1 MTSSPSTLQA
11 DQNNTSTNT
20 GSAQRPRRARVAL
33 ACQRCKK
40 RKQKCDGQ
48 TPSCSN
54 CSSFNALC
62 KYVKPRPISRSRD
75 PYLKAAE
82 ARVAELEGFLKAQG
96 IADNGRD
103 RWRQIQGK
111 LASREEHQE
120 SSEIHISSPLQ
131 QIQNDTNYTDTIGT
145 IRRPSKRPCLEN
157 EPNEV
162 EVEWGGEVRRREI
175 NAVVDILRDLSLE
188 ASGGYIGAS
197 SSITMS
203 RMVGSL
209 VKSKIDGP
217 MLRGEEHLSPKSLS
231 DGSLEEEGQIELGNV
246 PPDIADKLLKGY
258 LKHISTR
265 WPILHSTYLRGLH
278 ARRDALGNSY
288 EKSVL
293 HLVYASGGRFL
304 ETTGE
309 TGAFFPDRH
318 HSAGMKYL
326 DELLQYHDI
335 RSVQILILLA
345 IYSLRA
351 PKGPGA
357 WTYIGLAMRSC
368 IDLGLHRRT
377 LAKRYPLLEVEIR
390 KRIFWTCYSLD
401 RQISIILGRP
411 FAISDK
417 DIDAELP
424 LDVNESVLDFT
435 TLEAALALS
444 NTTPPNQAPVVST
457 SLSCFIH
464 ICRLRKIES
473 QIQQS
478 IYRVDEKIGISETE
492 VDSFIQQLEEWKE
505 NIPRDAR
512 QHNADKPSTKTDTM
526 VIDGYGYYMVYYY
539 KCMRFLLHPLLSTQD
554 TNVRFLKKCAEACGD
569 VCQTYKKLHQSIPV
583 GFSLMALH
591 SVFLAGLTLVYCTW
605 ISPQEVFSIKTSN
618 DMNACSIVLYIITE
632 RWPGA
637 KKYRDTYEAIK
648 QSLLESVEESEYE
661 PRRAIRTLNPDLLP
675 SMTRNDEG
683 SAELSRMVAD
693 MAGEPMQADD
703 DIFSG
708 LSPAGMPGELTPNMN
723 GMDINFSIPMD
734 FQQQGPL
741 DERMFA
747 FDNFDAIN
755 AFQTPGFDLNQA
767 NF

>member
-1 MTSSPSTLQA
+1 M
-11 DQNNTSTNT
+11 
-20 GSAQRPRRARVAL
+20 R
-33 ACQRCKK
+33 
-40 RKQKCDGQ
+40 
-48 TPSCSN
+48 
-54 CSSFNALC
+54 
-62 KYVKPRPISRSRD
+62 
-75 PYLKAAE
+75 
-82 ARVAELEGFLKAQG
+82 ELEGVLAKGGLVDEGQS
-96 IADNGRD
+96 
-103 RWRQIQGK
+103 RWR
-111 LASREEHQE
+111 E
-120 SSEIHISSPLQ
+120 LQ
-131 QIQNDTNYTDTIGT
+131 TAQHVQSAEQNDMTSFDS
-145 IRRPSKRPCLEN
+145 RRPLKRLC
-157 EPNEV
+157 V
-162 EVEWGGEVRRREI
+162 EGGSPMYNDEDTQWEGGTNRKDM
-175 NAVVDILRDLSLE
+175 NGVVDILRDLSLE

-209 VKSKIDGP
+209 VKAKAEPNIASSGF
-217 MLRGEEHLSPKSLS
+217 RVGEHLSPKSLS
-231 DGSLEEEGQIELGNV
+231 DGGIEDEGLLEFGSMPV
-246 PPDIADKLLKGY
+246 DIADKLLKGY

-278 ARRDALGNSY
+278 ARRGSLANSY

-309 TGAFFPDRH
+309 TGAFYPERH
-318 HSAGMKYL
+318 HSAGMEYL
-326 DELLQYHDI
+326 DELLQCHNI

-357 WTYIGLAMRSC
+357 WTYIGLAMRTC

-377 LAKRYPLLEVEIR
+377 RTKQYSRLDVELR
-390 KRIFWTCYSLD
+390 KRIFWTCYCLD

-411 FAISDK
+411 FAISDR

-424 LDVNESVLDFT
+424 LDVDESAQAVSAF
-435 TLEAALALS
+435 EIALAAS
-444 NTTPPNQAPVVST
+444 NSTPIDQPQAVST

-464 ICRLRKIES
+464 ICRLRRIES

-478 IYRVDEKIGISETE
+478 IYRVDESSGTSEVE
-492 VDSFIQQLEEWKE
+492 VDSFIQQLEDWKE

-512 QHNADKPSTKTDTM
+512 QHDADKPTTNTDTM

-539 KCMRFLLHPLLSTQD
+539 KCLRFLLHPLLSAQE
-554 TNVRFLKKCAEACGD
+554 TNLRFLKKCAGACGD

-605 ISPQEVFSIKTSN
+605 ISPQEVFNIKTSN

-648 QSLLESVEESEYE
+648 QSLLESVEESKYE
-661 PRRAIRTLNPDLLP
+661 PRRVIKRLYPDLLP
-675 SMTRNDEG
+675 NMSSHEEG
-683 SAELSRMVAD
+683 SAEVTRMVAD
-693 MAGEPMQADD
+693 MTGESLLVGDETRTPRPTMNEPTETFNGGQTTAQD
-703 DIFSG
+703 FS
-708 LSPAGMPGELTPNMN
+708 LPVE
-723 GMDINFSIPMD
+723 
-734 FQQQGPL
+734 FQQSTTFDDSLFSFDSL
-741 DERMFA
+741 DA
-747 FDNFDAIN
+747 FN
-755 AFQTPGFDLNQA
+755 GFDISD
-767 NF
+767 FEMSRTF